1 MDEVE
6 ILNKLGFKKGQVYDV
21 DKDILPMGLI
31 LIGYGKK
38 LERYRCDGRT
48 YIFREGDEQGK
59 VSFCGAERS
68 RVEIKCV

>member
-6 ILNKLGFKKGQVYDV
+6 ILNKLGFKEGQVYDV
-21 DKDILPMGLI
+21 NKDILSRGPI
-31 LIGYGKK
+31 LAGYGKK
-38 LERYRCDGRT
+38 LERYNCDGIT

-59 VSFCGAERS
+59 VSFCGAEKS